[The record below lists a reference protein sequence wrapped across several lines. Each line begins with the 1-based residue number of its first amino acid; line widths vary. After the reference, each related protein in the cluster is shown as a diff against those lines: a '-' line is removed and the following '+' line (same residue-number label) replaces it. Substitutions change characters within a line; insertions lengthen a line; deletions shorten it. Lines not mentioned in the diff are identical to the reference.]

1 MKGLEYENIKP
12 IPKKK
17 YKNKIR
23 YSEVNYYCFG
33 KFILQRKLLN
43 DENILL
49 IKYPKSLAPVPK
61 IRRTK
66 VSDDFKAIINDL
78 LDTQKINIQLQKE
91 LNDKEQNLF
100 ELLINLAGL
109 KDVLNYSRVYKDIQY
124 FINKFEVLRG
134 SIIAGNDNDEILKEL
149 FNVIDI
155 LSNENVGII
164 SIDDAKMLKNCF
176 D

>member
-1 MKGLEYENIKP
+1 MKGLDYENIKP
-12 IPKKK
+12 KPIKK

-23 YSEVNYYCFG
+23 YSEINYYAFG

-49 IKYPKSLAPVPK
+49 IKYPVSLAPVPK

-66 VSDDFKAIINDL
+66 ISDDFKAIINDL

-100 ELLINLAGL
+100 ELLINLSGL
-109 KDVLNYSRVYKDIQY
+109 KDVLNYNRVYKDVKY
-124 FINKFEVLRG
+124 YMDKFEVLRG
-134 SIIAGNDNDEILKEL
+134 SIIAGNDNDEIKKEL
-149 FNVIDI
+149 IDVIDL
-155 LSNENVGII
+155 LSNKSIGKI
-164 SIDDAKMLKNCF
+164 SITDATLLKNELK
-176 D
+176 